1 MLVIR
6 TLRWTSTPVWRVLRR
21 GVGMIVVMAVCIF
34 VGVSACILVGVAVII
49 LVGVAACILV
59 GVAILLSLARL
70 PVADGA
76 GNCDRVVAVS
86 RLVVTGGK

>member
-21 GVGMIVVMAVCIF
+21 GVGMIVVMAVCIL
-34 VGVSACILVGVAVII
+34 VGVSACILVGVAVNI
-49 LVGVAACILV
+49 LVGVAM
-59 GVAILLSLARL
+59 LLSLARL
-70 PVADGA
+70 PVADA
-76 GNCDRVVAVS
+76 VGNCDPVVAVG

>member
-34 VGVSACILVGVAVII
+34 VGV
-49 LVGVAACILV
+49 AACILV
-59 GVAILLSLARL
+59 GVAALLSLARL
-70 PVADGA
+70 PVADGV
-76 GNCDRVVAVS
+76 GNCDPVVAVG